1 MLGAATGDMAPLYIN
16 QSRGYNK
23 VDFSGCNSAVEC
35 LLPKQDVVGSNP
47 ITRSMKLKGKA
58 GVLDVSE
65 VVKVAHHCMY
75 RPEGSPEVT
84 GEVPPAE
91 VQDGVAAS
99 LAN

>member
-1 MLGAATGDMAPLYIN
+1 MSLRTNSDAKQLLASLSPAVLDSLADLIVTKLQAGDPL
-16 QSRGYNK
+16 
-23 VDFSGCNSAVEC
+23 C

-65 VVKVAHHCMY
+65 VIKVAHHCMY

-84 GEVPPAE
+84 GEVTPAK
-91 VQDGVAAS
+91 VQDG
-99 LAN
+99 